1 MNFSILNYLIFLSLF
16 FQSPLQASGQNESN
30 LDPVL
35 YNGSIYNYGSA
46 NILGH
51 QFLNSRDFSPGS
63 VIIDGIHY
71 KNLLLNYDIF
81 NQKIVFQFKDD
92 KSTGFIS
99 IPKEVI
105 GSFMIDNRKFTI
117 LHNSNWD
124 HTIYE
129 KIDSEDFSILIKWI
143 KKIKVSVKDEIH
155 DFEYT
160 PANRT
165 MYFLDSGEMKKISGK
180 KDFIKSFDE
189 NKKSDIK
196 KFMRK
201 NRIRLRSANSEE
213 LTRLLK
219 YSNAL

>member
-1 MNFSILNYLIFLSLF
+1 M
-16 FQSPLQASGQNESN
+16 SGQNESN
-30 LDPVL
+30 LDPAL

-51 QFLNSRDFSPGS
+51 PFLHSRDFSRGS

-81 NQKIVFQFKDD
+81 NQKIVFQFEDD

-105 GSFMIDNRKFTI
+105 SSFMIDNRNFTI
-117 LHNSNWD
+117 LHKSNWD

-129 KIDSEDFSILIKWI
+129 KIDSKDLSLLIKWI
-143 KKIKVSVKDEIH
+143 KRVKVSVKDEIH

-165 MYFLDSGEMKKISGK
+165 MYLLDSGKMKKLRRK

-201 NRIRLRSANSEE
+201 NRIRFRSANSEE